1 MVYTTHQKKPVTA
14 RPFLKWAGG
23 KRQLLPVIT
32 DALPKNL
39 ADDSFVYVEPF
50 VGSGAVLFRMLHHFP
65 NIEKAVINDVNEDLI
80 DAYRTVQEEPDAL
93 IEALQQLEKEYY
105 GNPEDE
111 FRQMHYQMVREL
123 FNGRSATRAKHTAY
137 LIFLNRTCYNGL
149 YRVNKD
155 NQFNVPFGK
164 HKNPKICNEANIR
177 LVHEALKKVEIRL
190 GDFDALSDLVTPKAF
205 FYFDP
210 PYKPISST
218 ASFNAYSQNGFGDSD
233 QERLKAFCDK
243 LHKNGSRWMLS
254 NSDPKNENP
263 ENHFFDE
270 LYGDYH
276 IERVKARR
284 AINSRG
290 SHRGEIS
297 ELLIRSYD

>member
-1 MVYTTHQKKPVTA
+1 MVYPTHHKKPATA

-32 DALPKNL
+32 DALPKDL
-39 ADDSFVYVEPF
+39 EKKPFVYVEPF
-50 VGSGAVLFRMLHHFP
+50 VGSGAVLFRMLDKFP

-80 DAYRTVQEEPDAL
+80 HAYRTIQEEPDAL
-93 IEALQQLEKEYY
+93 IEALQQLEREYY
-105 GNPEDE
+105 GNPEEE
-111 FRQMHYQMVREL
+111 FRQMHYQMVRQL
-123 FNGRSATRAKHTAY
+123 FNERKASRAHHTAY

-149 YRVNKD
+149 YRVNKE

-177 LVHEALKKVEIRL
+177 LVHKALQKVEIRM
-190 GDFDALSDLVTPKAF
+190 GDFDALNDLVTPDTF

-218 ASFNAYSQNGFGDSD
+218 ASFNAYSQNGFGDGD
-233 QERLKAFCDK
+233 QERLKGFCDK
-243 LHKNGSRWMLS
+243 LHETGARLLLS
-254 NSDPKNENP
+254 NSDPKNEDP

-270 LYGDYH
+270 LYGDYQ
-276 IERVKARR
+276 IERVQARR

-290 SHRGEIS
+290 SRRGEIS
-297 ELLIRSYD
+297 ELLIRNYD

>member
-32 DALPKNL
+32 DALPGDL
-39 ADDSFVYVEPF
+39 AQSSFVFAEPF
-50 VGSGAVLFRMLHHFP
+50 VGSGAVLFRMLEKFP

-80 DAYRTVQEEPDAL
+80 DAYRTIQEEPEVL

-105 GNPEDE
+105 GNHEEE
-111 FRQMHYQMVREL
+111 FRLMHYQMVREL
-123 FNGRSATRAKHTAY
+123 FNGRSASRANHTAY

-164 HKNPKICNEANIR
+164 HKNPKICNEVNIR
-177 LVHEALKKVEIRL
+177 LVHEALQKVEIRL
-190 GDFDALSDLVTPKAF
+190 GEFDRLDDLVTPNTF

-218 ASFNAYSQNGFGDSD
+218 ASFNAYSHNGFGDGD

-243 LHKNGSRWMLS
+243 LNGKGSRWMLS
-254 NSDPKNENP
+254 NSDPKNEDP

-270 LYGDYH
+270 LYGGYH
-276 IERVKARR
+276 IERVQARR

-290 SHRGEIS
+290 SSRGEIS
-297 ELLIRSYD
+297 ELLIRNYD